1 MLKLILPEEKYWLS
15 FQDGVEEMKKF
26 PTPYDTIAI
35 KSGLKCDNFFDYKID
50 CENSR
55 LGIGLKDGYVAS
67 TRLWLIEDEK
77 FVGIFDIRHGL
88 TETLKEKGGHV
99 SYYTIPSARNRGLAS
114 MGLKLC
120 CKYAKEVL
128 GLDEVLIT
136 CKAEN
141 QPSYKTMSKVM
152 TEMGGFEDKPAILDK
167 EQQKRVWIRTR
178 YRD

>member
-15 FQDGVEEMKKF
+15 FQDGVEECKKY
-26 PTPYDTIAI
+26 PTPYDTNAI
-35 KSGLKCDNFFDYKID
+35 KSGFKFDNFADFKQV
-50 CENSR
+50 CEKQR
-55 LGIGLKDGYVAS
+55 KGEGLKEGYVAS

-77 FVGIFDIRHGL
+77 FVGIFDIRHDL
-88 TETLKEKGGHV
+88 TEALKEKGGHV

-120 CKYAKEVL
+120 CRYAKEVL

-141 QPSYKTMSKVM
+141 IPSYKTMSKVM
-152 TEMGGFEDKPAILDK
+152 VEMGGFEDEPAVLDN
-167 EQQKRVWIRTR
+167 EQQRRVWIRTR
-178 YRD
+178 CRD